1 MDKTVIVI
9 AGPTAS
15 GKTDLAIN
23 LALETDGEV
32 VSADSMQIYRY
43 MDIGTAKPTKEEMR
57 GISHHMIDIVDPG
70 ENYSVALYKRDAENC
85 IRDILSRGKLPIVA
99 GGTGLYINSLIYNIK
114 FGETVIDEEFRE
126 RMRKIAET
134 EGPKVL
140 HEMLEKVDPESAA
153 KIHYN
158 NVKRVIRALEVYEYT
173 KKPISQHQKESR
185 TEPPEFRYLV
195 FILSMDRE
203 RLYDRINRR
212 VDKMIQKGLVDEVR
226 RLLKMGYKPGSTALQ
241 GLGYKEIIRF
251 LNNEL
256 PFEEAIRILKRDTRH
271 FAKKAAYL
279 VQGHK
284 RSSVA

>member
-57 GISHHMIDIVDPG
+57 GIPHHMIDIVDPG

-173 KKPISQHQKESR
+173 KKPYPSTRRSPEPSLPNSGIWFSYSAW
-185 TEPPEFRYLV
+185 TERDC
-195 FILSMDRE
+195 MT
-203 RLYDRINRR
+203 
-212 VDKMIQKGLVDEVR
+212 GLTE
-226 RLLKMGYKPGSTALQ
+226 
-241 GLGYKEIIRF
+241 
-251 LNNEL
+251 EL
-256 PFEEAIRILKRDTRH
+256 TK
-271 FAKKAAYL
+271 
-279 VQGHK
+279 
-284 RSSVA
+284 